1 MTDTSTVTSGPG
13 TTQTW
18 NTQSSSTSL
27 VAAQA
32 ATGAQARAA
41 DEGRSPSAAS
51 LVAVASVVVAVMP
64 SRPLVGVRDQ
74 P

>member
-18 NTQSSSTSL
+18 RTQSSSAIL
-27 VAAQA
+27 VATQA
-32 ATGAQARAA
+32 ATGARIWAVGG
-41 DEGRSPSAAS
+41 GRSPPAAP
-51 LVAVASVVVAVMP
+51 LVAVASVVAVMP
-64 SRPLVGVRDQ
+64 SRPLVAVRDQ